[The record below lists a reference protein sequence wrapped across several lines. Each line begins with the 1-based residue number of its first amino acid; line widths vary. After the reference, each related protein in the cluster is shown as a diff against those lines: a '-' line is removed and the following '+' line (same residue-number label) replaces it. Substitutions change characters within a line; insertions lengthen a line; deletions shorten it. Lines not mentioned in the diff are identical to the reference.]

1 MEPLRRSQS
10 SRSMRRSH
18 HSSQSTEPFDPE
30 LARFQATTA
39 ASRAML
45 RSKCSYD
52 VLGGPS
58 KMAVPQRQHRPAGAA
73 LNATNAPAKD
83 VDLRRSVLDKTSDLS
98 PPAGLPSIREFGGLD
113 AGIATL
119 PSSYRRLRKTRSM
132 FTNWQRSSHVSRGL
146 SSPGCPTLNIS
157 TKREPQD
164 VLRAPGTLRRSMS
177 FFRGDTRDSDAL
189 RYAKGQDAASDMAHN
204 HYQQPENYL
213 TKPRKSSLTVPK
225 SRPFKKTLRSVVLE
239 AESASVSPAI
249 QRSTNVISYGKARSL
264 SLSLKK
270 GLKKVLG
277 LSRPSSA
284 RISLRKSSSNDQQR
298 IQGSPST
305 ISAKHSDPLKSG
317 VEENALTHSPGTEGT
332 VIYTGVTKS
341 GSSESLATSRSRVTS
356 WADSTIAN
364 TVITHRADDHSSL
377 SVIDEHDSSFFKPN
391 SSEDVS
397 LTTCRIPKPSCTIDS
412 QRLYSALM
420 KRIDG
425 NKTENASEEIVLGHV
440 REHRAIPTPV
450 SSMYTRRSRKTI
462 RLIASDESLQSPGSY
477 TTAEVGTV
485 TPCEP
490 AQRQAQSTHS
500 QKHLQDIRF
509 GSASLASSKHTI
521 KEASRDETGNM
532 AMGRSQSP
540 EEDEDSPSMYSRS
553 TGGTSPKTTDLKM
566 GESDPEVAN
575 EPGVATIYA
584 SQRAIYS
591 SPKRNAGQGPDAM
604 QRPSADWQQWVRT
617 QMERIEYLTPTR
629 RHYREDAQIQDET
642 ADLAYRTPSRERRG
656 FWSGSPDEDLWTTCK
671 VTARNNFSRPFSRSS
686 SVRTTVIAP
695 KEQADTLA
703 PPPPPSDSIPQ
714 VLSSSSG
721 RSLFI
726 NQVATRPD
734 GMALPPVPA
743 LLNNRYRAPESPTPR
758 RDATDKARWRAG
770 GRRYGRQPS
779 RLLPEAQDSKAS
791 QIRSSRAPQEN
802 RRLTDENVRVEN
814 GYQEVASKDC
824 QLQNMYSPISSKR
837 MVEMFL
843 ESRRRRMG
851 TEMSDGAPSKGA
863 FI

>member
-10 SRSMRRSH
+10 SRSMRRSQ

-39 ASRAML
+39 ATRAML

-58 KMAVPQRQHRPAGAA
+58 QMAVPQRQHRPAGAA
-73 LNATNAPAKD
+73 FNSANASAENE
-83 VDLRRSVLDKTSDLS
+83 DLHRRSVLDKASDRS

-132 FTNWQRSSHVSRGL
+132 FTNWQRSSHVSRGMT
-146 SSPGCPTLNIS
+146 SPGYLSNNFPA
-157 TKREPQD
+157 KRESQHTS
-164 VLRAPGTLRRSMS
+164 RAPGTLRRSMS

-189 RYAKGQDAASDMAHN
+189 QYAKGQEAAIEVARN
-204 HYQQPENYL
+204 QNQQPEHYQTEL
-213 TKPRKSSLTVPK
+213 RKSSLIVPK
-225 SRPFKKTLRSVVLE
+225 SRREHKPFKKTLRSGVSD
-239 AESASVSPAI
+239 AELASVSPAT

-264 SLSLKK
+264 SSSLKK
-270 GLKKVLG
+270 GIKKVFG

-284 RISLRKSSSNDQQR
+284 RVSLGKSPSNDQQR
-298 IQGSPST
+298 TQGSHSS
-305 ISAKHSDPLKSG
+305 ISEKHSDLLKSG
-317 VEENALTHSPGTEGT
+317 IEESILIHSPGTEGS
-332 VIYTGVTKS
+332 VIYTGVKKS

-364 TVITHRADDHSSL
+364 TVVTHRADDHSSL
-377 SVIDEHDSSFFKPN
+377 SVIDELESSVLKPD

-397 LTTCRIPKPSCTIDS
+397 LATRRTPKPKCTIDS

-420 KRIDG
+420 RRIDG

-440 REHRAIPTPV
+440 KERRAIPTPV
-450 SSMYTRRSRKTI
+450 SSMYTRRSKKTI

-477 TTAEVGTV
+477 TTADAGTV
-485 TPCEP
+485 TPCETIP
-490 AQRQAQSTHS
+490 CQAQRTHG
-500 QKHLQDIRF
+500 QKRLQDNHYDI
-509 GSASLASSKHTI
+509 SKPASSKHTI
-521 KEASRDETGNM
+521 KEASRDETGNV

-540 EEDEDSPSMYSRS
+540 EESEDSPSIYSRS
-553 TGGTSPKTTDLKM
+553 TGGNSPSTEDPKP
-566 GESDPEVAN
+566 GECDPEVAN

-591 SPKRNAGQGPDAM
+591 SPKRNSGQGPDAM
-604 QRPSADWQQWVRT
+604 QRPSGDWQQWMHT
-617 QMERIEYLTPTR
+617 QMERIECLTPTR

-642 ADLAYRTPSRERRG
+642 ADFAYRTPSRDRRG

-686 SVRTTVIAP
+686 SIRTTIIAP
-695 KEQADTLA
+695 KEQPDTLV
-703 PPPPPSDSIPQ
+703 PPPPPADLTPKVS
-714 VLSSSSG
+714 SSSSG
-721 RSLFI
+721 HSLFI
-726 NQVATRPD
+726 NQVETRPD
-734 GMALPPVPA
+734 GMALSPVPA
-743 LLNNRYRAPESPTPR
+743 LLNYRYRAPESPTPR
-758 RDATDKARWRAG
+758 RDATDRARWRTG
-770 GRRYGRQPS
+770 GRGYGRQPS
-779 RLLPEAQDSKAS
+779 RLDSKAS
-791 QIRSSRAPQEN
+791 QFRSSRAPYEN
-802 RRLTDENVRVEN
+802 RRLTDENVRVES
-814 GYQEVASKDC
+814 GYHEITSQDSQV
-824 QLQNMYSPISSKR
+824 QNMYSPISSKR
-837 MVEMFL
+837 MVDMFL

-851 TEMSDGAPSKGA
+851 TEISVAAPSEGA